1 MAFGIRECDQKGAK
15 MNWLFLAIG
24 FVIGGLFA
32 GIIISACVVAGK
44 SDEQTD
50 RARKIIEEDRKLP
63 RRKQ

>member
-1 MAFGIRECDQKGAK
+1 